1 MLFVTLLSPK
11 PTYIPAQSSQRR
23 MEWKYPQGIKPV
35 AEYWL
40 QTNTP
45 HVIAIYEADDITPMM
60 EINEAWGDIYDI
72 TVVPA
77 ISAEEGLNLLAS
89 QMTPRN

>member
-1 MLFVTLLSPK
+1 MLFVTLCSPK
-11 PTYIPAQSSQRR
+11 PNYTPAQSSQRR
-23 MEWKYPQGIKPV
+23 LAWKYPRGIKYI

-45 HVIAIYEADDITPMM
+45 HVIAIYEADDIAPMI
-60 EINEAWGDIYDI
+60 EVNETWGDIFDI

-77 ISAEEGLNLLAS
+77 ISAEEGLKLVS
-89 QMTPRN
+89 QMVPKT